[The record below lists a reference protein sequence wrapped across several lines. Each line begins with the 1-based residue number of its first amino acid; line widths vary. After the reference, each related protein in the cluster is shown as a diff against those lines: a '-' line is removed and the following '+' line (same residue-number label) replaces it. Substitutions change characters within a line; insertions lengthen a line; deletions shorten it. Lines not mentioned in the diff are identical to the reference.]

1 MGIRFSDKF
10 REDVKLLQFILG
22 KCGSGKSKT
31 ITDIIKN
38 KIKSGKKTILIVPE
52 QSSFENEKKML
63 KVLGNNDFNKMEVLS
78 FSRLYDFVSTKL
90 GIPSLPTPEDTT
102 KIVTMNCAL
111 ERVRKNLNLYKKNY
125 SDSTVADLMLRTA
138 EEFKTHKISF
148 EQLNKI
154 QQLDSGDTLKQ
165 KISEIKTIINS
176 YEELTKSK
184 FEDSLDNLNKLENI
198 IRENK
203 VFKEFNIFFDEFS
216 SFTPQQSSILQII
229 LTQAEN
235 IYMAF
240 CFDTSIQNYDEKS
253 LFFNVYQTIKK
264 IQKDAHSNSVE
275 ISEPIFLQKNSKLK
289 KKDLLIL
296 QESIFCPEKSSS
308 EVIPQNIEI
317 YNALTQFEECEYV
330 ARNIVKTVM
339 TENYRF
345 RDFAVIVRN
354 IENYK
359 NILKSTFKKYDIPY
373 FLNSPNTIFHQSV
386 MNLIFSALDTI
397 ASEFDSQEIF
407 RFLKSGLVDLSTEE
421 ISIVENYIFLW
432 NITGHSWFEEFTMHP
447 KGFEKVWDEESRNEL
462 KNINELRKKIIS
474 PLKNFYDKTKRTTAD
489 KISKSIYEL
498 LLDVNAAENLKNLC
512 KNLAKANKTV
522 EAQCESSAWDCAM
535 NILSKISEI
544 FQNTKISV
552 KKYADILRSVS
563 NSVTISTIPQS
574 LDNVVIGQA
583 DTIRLSSVKTVFLIG
598 AVNGEFPKTPDS
610 SAIFTESEINLMAS
624 LGIEITDNVKTFLIQ
639 EKFLAY
645 MAISNAS
652 EKLFVSWPS
661 SNFSGKGNIPSEI
674 IKEIIRI
681 FPKIKI
687 TNRYT
692 SSPKEKIWK
701 QKQSFEILATNFG
714 KNSSFS
720 NELKKYYINSEFYK
734 KKYKTLEKIFLNK
747 PLDFEN
753 PEKAEKFFGKQ
764 IKLSA
769 SQIEKYYTCRFGYF
783 CQYALGAKPLKK
795 ASFGAIEYGNIIHY
809 SLEKLFKKY
818 PNHTIISAPEE
829 EIKCEIESIT
839 KNYTEKNLGGIDGK
853 PQRFLHGIK
862 KLNSSLIFLAKY
874 FVKEFEQSSFE
885 LSDLELQIT
894 ENGDIP
900 PLKINMPNGTV
911 ITIEGKIDRVDIM
924 KSQKGT
930 YVRIVDYKTG
940 IKEFKL
946 SDILFGLNM
955 QMLIYLTAVKKN
967 GEKKYGKIIPAGMLY
982 FTALKPVIDA
992 IESETIQSETVKIFE
1007 KLCMNGLLLDDSES
1021 ILGMEKDGKGIFIPA
1036 EIKNGEIKKSQS
1048 TINSE
1053 ELHLISDYSQKL
1065 ITEMVSCLQ
1074 SGKVS
1079 AKPIF
1084 KGYTACEKC
1093 CYLPICCYEKE
1104 IFSEIPTNMTNKKA
1118 LEKIIEKD
1126 N

>member
-1 MGIRFSDKF
+1 M
-10 REDVKLLQFILG
+10 LQFILG
-22 KCGSGKSKT
+22 KCGTGKSKI
-31 ITDIIKN
+31 ITDMIKN

-63 KVLGNNDFNKMEVLS
+63 KILGNNDFNKTEVLS

-90 GIPSLPTPEDTT
+90 EIPALPAPEDTT

-111 ERVRKNLNLYKKNY
+111 ERARKNLSLYKKNY
-125 SDSTVADLMLRTA
+125 ADSAVAELMLHTM
-138 EEFKTHKISF
+138 EEFKTHKINF

-154 QQLDSGDTLKQ
+154 QQLDYNDTLKQ
-165 KISEIKTIINS
+165 KISEIKIIINS
-176 YEELTKSK
+176 YEELTKNK
-184 FEDSLDNLNKLENI
+184 FEDSLDNLNKLEDVIIKNNI
-198 IRENK
+198 
-203 VFKEFNIFFDEFS
+203 FKEYDIFFDEFS
-216 SFTPQQSSILQII
+216 SFTPQQSSILKII
-229 LTQAEN
+229 LRQAKN

-240 CFDTSIQNYDEKS
+240 CFDASIQNYDEKN

-264 IQKDAHSNSVE
+264 IQKDARSTSVE
-275 ISEPIFLQKNSKLK
+275 ISEPIILQKNSKFN

-296 QESIFCPEKSSS
+296 QENMFCPGKSSS
-308 EVIPQNIEI
+308 KIVPQNIEI
-317 YNALTQFEECEYV
+317 YNALNQSEECEYV
-330 ARNIVKTVM
+330 ARNIAKSVM
-339 TENYRF
+339 TENCRF
-345 RDFAVIVRN
+345 KDFAVIVRN
-354 IENYK
+354 MENYK
-359 NILKSTFKKYDIPY
+359 SILKSTFKKYDIPY
-373 FLNSPNTIFHQSV
+373 FLNSPNTIFHKSI
-386 MNLIFSALDTI
+386 MNLIFSALDTV

-407 RFLKSGLVDLSTEE
+407 RFLKSGLVNLSTEE

-432 NITGHSWFEEFTMHP
+432 NITGNSWFEDFTMHP
-447 KGFEKVWDEESRNEL
+447 KGFERTWNEESKNEL
-462 KNINELRKKIIS
+462 ENINELRKKIIY

-512 KNLAKANKTV
+512 KNLAKANKST
-522 EAQCESSAWDCAM
+522 EAQCESGAWDCAM

-552 KKYADILRSVS
+552 KKYADVLRSVS
-563 NSVTISTIPQS
+563 SSVTVSTIPQS
-574 LDNVVIGQA
+574 LDSVVIGQA
-583 DTIRLSSVKTVFLIG
+583 DTVRLSSVKTVFLIG

-610 SAIFTESEINLMAS
+610 LAVFTESEINLMAS
-624 LGIEITDNVKTFLIQ
+624 LGVEITDSAKTFLIQ
-639 EKFLAY
+639 ERFLAY

-674 IKEIIRI
+674 IKEIIQI

-687 TNRYT
+687 MNRY
-692 SSPKEKIWK
+692 SSGPKEKIWK
-701 QKQSFEILATNFG
+701 QKPSFEILATNFG

-720 NELKKYYINSEFYK
+720 NELKKYYVQDGAYRE
-734 KKYKTLEKIFLNK
+734 KYKALEKIFLNK

-753 PEKAEKFFGKQ
+753 PERAENFFGKQ

-769 SQIEKYYTCRFGYF
+769 SQIEKYYNCRFSYF
-783 CQYALGAKPLKK
+783 CQYALEAKPLKK

-818 PNHTIISAPEE
+818 PNHAIVSAPEE
-829 EIKCEIESIT
+829 EIKSEIESIT
-839 KNYTEKNLGGIDGK
+839 KHYIEKNLGGIDGK

-874 FVKEFEQSSFE
+874 FVKEFEQSSFA
-885 LSDLELQIT
+885 LSDLELQIA
-894 ENGDIP
+894 EKGEIP

-940 IKEFKL
+940 VKEFKL

-955 QMLIYLTAVKKN
+955 QMLIYLTALKKN

-992 IESETIQSETVKIFE
+992 IETESHQTETIKIFE
-1007 KLCMNGLLLDDSES
+1007 KLCMNGLILDDTES

-1048 TINSE
+1048 TINSK
-1053 ELHLISDYSQKL
+1053 ELRLISDYSQKL
-1065 ITEMVSCLQ
+1065 ITEMVSNLQ
-1074 SGKVS
+1074 NGKVS
-1079 AKPIF
+1079 ARPIS

-1093 CYLPICCYEKE
+1093 CYFPICCYEKG
-1104 IFSEIPTNMTNKKA
+1104 IFNEIPTNMTNKKA
-1118 LEKIIEKD
+1118 LEKIIEKE

>member
-1 MGIRFSDKF
+1 M
-10 REDVKLLQFILG
+10 LQFILG

-31 ITDIIKN
+31 ITDMIKN

-78 FSRLYDFVSTKL
+78 FSRLYDFVSKKL
-90 GIPSLPTPEDTT
+90 GIPALPAPEDTT

-111 ERVRKNLNLYKKNY
+111 ERARKNLSLYKKNY
-125 SDSTVADLMLRTA
+125 ADSAVADLMLRTA
-138 EEFKTHKISF
+138 EEFKAHKINF

-154 QQLDSGDTLKQ
+154 QQLDFHDTLKQ
-165 KISEIKTIINS
+165 KISEIKIIINS
-176 YEELTKSK
+176 YEELTKNK

-198 IRENK
+198 ITKNK
-203 VFKEFNIFFDEFS
+203 VFEEFEIFFDEFS
-216 SFTPQQSSILQII
+216 SFTPQQSSILKII
-229 LTQAEN
+229 LAQAKN
-235 IYMAF
+235 VYMAF
-240 CFDTSIQNYDEKS
+240 CFDDSIQNYDEKN
-253 LFFNVYQTIKK
+253 LFFNVYQTLKK
-264 IQKDAHSNSVE
+264 IQKDARSNSVE
-275 ISEPIFLQKNSKLK
+275 ISEPIVLRENLKFSKN
-289 KKDLLIL
+289 DLLIL
-296 QESIFCPEKSSS
+296 QENIFCPEKSSD
-308 EVIPQNIEI
+308 EIVPQNIEV
-317 YNALTQFEECEYV
+317 YNALSQSEECEYV
-330 ARNIVKTVM
+330 ARNIIKTVM
-339 TENYRF
+339 TKNFRF
-345 RDFAVIVRN
+345 KDFAIIARN

-359 NILKSTFKKYDIPY
+359 NTLKSTFKKYDIPY
-373 FLNSPNTIFHQSV
+373 FLNSPNTIFHKSI
-386 MNLIFSALDTI
+386 MNLIFSALDAA
-397 ASEFDSQEIF
+397 ASEFDSGEIF

-421 ISIVENYIFLW
+421 ISIVENYVFLW
-432 NITGHSWFEEFTMHP
+432 NITGHSWCEDFTMHP
-447 KGFEKVWDEESRNEL
+447 KGFEKAWDEESKNEL
-462 KNINELRKKIIS
+462 ENINELRKKIIS

-489 KISKSIYEL
+489 KISKSLYEL
-498 LLDVNAAENLKNLC
+498 ILDVNAAENLRNLC
-512 KNLAKANKTV
+512 KNLAKSNKSA
-522 EAQCESSAWDCAM
+522 EAQCESGAWDCAM
-535 NILSKISEI
+535 DILGKISEI

-563 NSVTISTIPQS
+563 GSVTVSTIPQS

-583 DTIRLSSVKTVFLIG
+583 DTIRLSSVKTVFLLG
-598 AVNGEFPKTPDS
+598 AINGEFPKTPDS
-610 SAIFTESEINLMAS
+610 SAIFTESEINFMTS
-624 LGIEITDNVKTFLIQ
+624 LGVEIADNAKTFLIQ
-639 EKFLAY
+639 ERFLAY

-661 SNFSGKGNIPSEI
+661 SSLSGKGNIPSEI
-674 IKEIIRI
+674 IKEIVRI

-687 TNRYT
+687 KNRYT
-692 SSPKEKIWK
+692 SGLKEKIWK
-701 QKQSFEILATNFG
+701 QKPSFEILARNLG

-720 NELKKYYINSEFYK
+720 NELKKYYIKNESYK
-734 KKYKTLEKIFLNK
+734 EKYKALEKIFLNN

-753 PEKAEKFFGKQ
+753 PKRAEKFFGKQ

-818 PNHTIISAPEE
+818 PNDKIVSAPEE
-829 EIKCEIESIT
+829 EIQAAIESIT
-839 KNYTEKNLGGIDGK
+839 KDYTEKNLGGIDGK

-862 KLNSSLIFLAKY
+862 KLNSSLVFLAKY
-874 FVKEFEQSSFE
+874 FVKEFEQSSFA
-885 LSDLELQIT
+885 LSDLELEIA

-911 ITIEGKIDRVDIM
+911 VTVEGKIDRVDIM
-924 KSQKGT
+924 KSQRGT

-946 SDILFGLNM
+946 SDVLFGLNM

-967 GEKKYGKIIPAGMLY
+967 GERKYGKIIPAGMLY

-992 IESETIQSETVKIFE
+992 IETESSQSETTKIFE
-1007 KLCMNGLLLDDSES
+1007 KLCMNGLLLDDTES

-1053 ELHLISDYSQKL
+1053 ELRLISNYSQKL
-1065 ITEMVSCLQ
+1065 ITEMVNCLQ
-1074 SGKVS
+1074 YGKVS
-1079 AKPIF
+1079 AKPIL
-1084 KGYTACEKC
+1084 KGYTACERC
-1093 CYLPICCYEKE
+1093 SYLPICCYEKE

-1126 N
+1126 DQKHEQKMDT